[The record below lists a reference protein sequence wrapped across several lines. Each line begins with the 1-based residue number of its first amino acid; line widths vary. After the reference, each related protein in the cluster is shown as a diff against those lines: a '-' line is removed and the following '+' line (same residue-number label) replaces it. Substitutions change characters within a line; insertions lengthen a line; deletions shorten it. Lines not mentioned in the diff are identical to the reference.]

1 MFSLGVVFRLSQ
13 HPGLIALCVEESGL
27 ETENVDLILDPLLKR
42 KWAWVAALSSAPSS
56 MASHPW
62 LA

>member
-42 KWAWVAALSSAPSS
+42 K
-56 MASHPW
+56 
-62 LA
+62 